1 MDLLKVL
8 DYKLH
13 CKKKGNVLYSYIVAQ
28 FNDVNHMTLKVKTLC
43 CIILIANCS
52 VTES

>member
-13 CKKKGNVLYSYIVAQ
+13 CKKK
-28 FNDVNHMTLKVKTLC
+28 DKMC
-43 CIILIANCS
+43 CI
-52 VTES
+52 VTLLHNLMM